1 MPSPVIFLMGATAT
15 GKTALTVDIAERFPI
30 EVISVDSAQIY
41 RQMDIGTAKPEA
53 EVRQRLPHHLIDI
66 IDPAEA
72 WSVWEFVRES
82 RRLIAEIRGRDRIP
96 VLAGGSMLY
105 FHAFEQ
111 GLNSLPEADPELR
124 LRIEREAVELGWEAL
139 HARLAEIDPQSAARI
154 EPGDS
159 QRIQRALEVHAL
171 TGQPLSGLQ
180 RESRQ
185 GWPEPIHKIVLATAE
200 RAELH
205 RRIEQRFRQMLADG
219 LVDEVT
225 VLHRRGDLDPSM
237 PSIRCVG
244 YRQVWQFL
252 DGETGYEDMVD
263 RGLAATRQ
271 LAKRQITWLRR
282 QPREAVVDCLNLRK
296 DDIFRRVEASLEK
309 A

>member
-1 MPSPVIFLMGATAT
+1 MLLMGATAT

-53 EVRQRLPHHLIDI
+53 EIRQHLPHHLIDI

-82 RRLIAEIRGRDRIP
+82 HRLIDQIRARDRIP

-111 GLNSLPEADPELR
+111 GLNALPEADPALR
-124 LRIEREAVELGWEAL
+124 QRIERDAEALGWKAL
-139 HARLAEIDPQSAARI
+139 HDRLVEVDPQTAARI
-154 EPGDS
+154 KPGDS
-159 QRIQRALEVHAL
+159 QRIQRALEVHAI
-171 TGQPLSGLQ
+171 TGQPLSSLQ

-185 GWPEPIHKIVLATAE
+185 GWSGPIHKVILATAD
-200 RAELH
+200 RAALH
-205 RRIEQRFRQMLADG
+205 RRIEQRFHQMLADG
-219 LVDEVT
+219 LVDEVAA
-225 VLHRRGDLDPSM
+225 LHRRGDLDPSM

-252 DGETGYEDMVD
+252 DGELDRKDMIE
-263 RGLAATRQ
+263 RGVAATRQ

-282 QPREAVVDCLNLRK
+282 QPEDAVVNCLNLRK
-296 DDIFRRVEASLEK
+296 DDIFRRVEASVGK

>member
-1 MPSPVIFLMGATAT
+1 MGATAT

-41 RQMDIGTAKPEA
+41 RQMDIGTAKPGTEILS
-53 EVRQRLPHHLIDI
+53 RIPHHLIDI
-66 IDPAEA
+66 LDPAEA
-72 WSVWEFVRES
+72 WSVWEFVRQS
-82 RRLIAEIRGRDRIP
+82 RSLVEAIRGRGRIP
-96 VLAGGSMLY
+96 VLSGGSMLY

-111 GLNSLPEADPELR
+111 GLNPLPEADAR
-124 LRIEREAVELGWEAL
+124 LRRQIEAEAAELGWETL
-139 HARLAEIDPQSAARI
+139 HARLAEVDPRIAARI

-171 TGQPLSGLQ
+171 AGEPLSCLQNAQ
-180 RESRQ
+180 REAW
-185 GWPEPIHKIVLATAE
+185 GEPIQRIVLATDD

-205 RRIEQRFRQMLADG
+205 RRIELRFRQMIDEG
-219 LVDEVT
+219 LIDEVSA
-225 VLHRRGDLDPSM
+225 LYRRGDLEASM

-252 DGETGYEDMVD
+252 DGETGRAEMIE
-263 RGLAATRQ
+263 RGIAATRQ

-282 QPREAVVDCLNLRK
+282 QPESAVVDCLKVCK
-296 DDIFRRVEASLEK
+296 DDIFQRVEASIAK